1 MKPALMAALM
11 CAFFWA
17 STLYL
22 VPESSAFSLNN
33 VNAMLGKSARI
44 ATESLDGVLSP
55 AQANSYTGTG
65 AETSPVSSQPA
76 AKLKGGGNVH
86 GAALGVISSIR
97 RSGKIRRRPAQGPKT
112 VEE

>member
-1 MKPALMAALM
+1 MKPALLAALM

-33 VNAMLGKSARI
+33 VTAMLGKSARI
-44 ATESLDGVLSP
+44 ATESLDGVLSS

-65 AETSPVSSQPA
+65 AESSPVPSHA
-76 AKLKGGGNVH
+76 AARLEGRGKVH
-86 GAALGVISSIR
+86 GAATTALSGVK
-97 RSGKIRRRPAQGPKT
+97 RSAKIRRHSEQGPKI